1 MRKIVRK
8 EKGGKRREKKN
19 IKVERRG
26 GEQGRKERKE

>member
-8 EKGGKRREKKN
+8 EKGGKRREKEN
-19 IKVERRG
+19 MKVKRKG